1 MGLDRFLTPGSLPA
15 PGAWRPF
22 PTASDRAAWDGVDP
36 LFRGALLDRADA
48 EAARPWPR
56 PLASSFARFQR
67 DGDREEYGQPYLALR
82 DRTTRAVLAACLTG
96 EPARVDA
103 AVDGLWALCEL
114 TTWSLPAHDRP
125 VIASGAVLPDPG
137 RPALDIIAGD
147 IAALFGWADLL
158 LGEQLDGYA
167 PVLRRR
173 LRREVD
179 RRVLDPFLEQDW
191 WWFSGPP
198 LNNWNPWCL
207 SNVLAAA
214 LLLGEDA
221 ARRDA
226 IVARAVDGLSLY
238 LDHQPADGGCEEGVS
253 YWWPGVGRL
262 FFGLELLH
270 DATGGAFDP
279 FGLPVLAELA
289 RYPGRAHIGAGWY
302 VNIGDASARSEDVYA
317 ARTLHRLGQ
326 VVRDPEVVRHA
337 RSLRAPGEPVVGVE
351 VNLGHTLTALFD
363 PEWASA
369 PTGTPTAEAQV
380 WLPDTGLFA
389 ARQHPGRATGLFVAA
404 NANHNGVSHN
414 HNDVGSFIVALD
426 GTPRVVDVGVGTY
439 TRQTFSEERYS
450 IWTMRSGWHN
460 LPELAGF
467 EQLPGPEFAARDVT
481 AVFGDDCGSGG
492 DSAALSLDL
501 AGTWSPDAGVDS
513 WRRRIAL
520 DRDAGAVTVR
530 DTWRLAAAPERLRLH
545 LMLHGEVTAGAG
557 LLRVEGLRIGFDRT
571 AFDLRVE
578 EVPLTDPRLAGVW
591 GPLLHRAVL
600 TAKAPTRRGSHTLSF
615 RGAP

>member
-1 MGLDRFLTPGSLPA
+1 MRLDLFLTPGSLPA
-15 PGAWRPF
+15 PGTWRPF
-22 PTASDRAAWDGVDP
+22 PTASDRAAWDNVDP
-36 LFRGALLDRADA
+36 LFRKALLDRADA
-48 EAARPWPR
+48 ESGQPWPR

-82 DRTTRAVLAACLTG
+82 DRTTRAVLAACLTA
-96 EPARVDA
+96 EPAQVDA

-125 VIASGAVLPDPG
+125 VIESGAVLPDPG
-137 RPALDIIAGD
+137 RPSLDIIASD

-158 LGEQLDGYA
+158 LGDQLDSYA
-167 PVLRRR
+167 PILRRW
-173 LRREVD
+173 LRKEVD

-207 SNVLAAA
+207 SNILAAA
-214 LLLGEDA
+214 LLLCADPT
-221 ARRDA
+221 RRDA

-238 LDHQPADGGCEEGVS
+238 LDHQPADGGCEEGVT

-270 DATGGAFDP
+270 HATGGGFDP
-279 FGLPVLAELA
+279 FGLPVFAELA
-289 RYPGRAHIGAGWY
+289 RYPGRAHIGEGWY
-302 VNIGDASARSEDVYA
+302 INVGDASARPERVYT
-317 ARTLHRLGQ
+317 ARTLHRFGQ
-326 VVRDPEVVRHA
+326 VVQAPEVVQHA
-337 RSLRAPGEPVVGVE
+337 QSLRAPGEPVVGVE

-363 PEWASA
+363 AEWASA
-369 PTGTPTAEAQV
+369 PTGSPTAEAQV

-389 ARQHPGRATGLFVAA
+389 ARQHPGRAAGLFVAA

-467 EQLPGPEFAARDVT
+467 EQLPGREFAAREVT
-481 AVFGDDCGSGG
+481 AVLGG
-492 DSAALSLDL
+492 NSAALSLNL
-501 AGTWSPDAGVDS
+501 AGVWSPAAGVDS

-520 DRDAGAVTVR
+520 DRDAGTVTVA
-530 DTWRLAAAPERLRLH
+530 DEWQLAAAPEQLRLH
-545 LMLHGEVTAGAG
+545 LMLHGEVTVSAD
-557 LLRVEGLRIGFDRT
+557 LLRVDGLRIGFDGT
-571 AFDLRVE
+571 AFEVRVE
-578 EVPLTDPRLAGVW
+578 PVPLADPKLTEVW

-600 TAKAPTRRGSHTLSF
+600 TAKAPTRRGSHLFNF